1 MNINVDKIN
10 QLQKNDNQNYN
21 EDVSLLAS
29 CEVVNHIAAKHR
41 SSYRLSAGAKRM
53 LILKRLDSC
62 TNNRDFA
69 LLMRL
74 LNDIDKSDTD
84 NNSDDKNVT
93 FTWATSAEDIDTKK
107 DTKLK

>member
-21 EDVSLLAS
+21 DDVSLLAS

-41 SSYRLSAGAKRM
+41 SAYRLSAGAKRM
-53 LILKRLDSC
+53 LILKRLDKC
-62 TNNRDFA
+62 NDKDFA

-74 LNDIDKSDTD
+74 LNEIDKLDDS
-84 NNSDDKNVT
+84 NNTDDKNVT
-93 FTWATSAEDIDTKK
+93 FTWAVSSDDKK
-107 DTKLK
+107 DTNND

>member
-21 EDVSLLAS
+21 DDVSLLAS

-53 LILKRLDSC
+53 LILKRLDKC
-62 TNNRDFA
+62 NDKDFA

-74 LNDIDKSDTD
+74 LNEIDKLDDS
-84 NNSDDKNVT
+84 NNTDDKNVT
-93 FTWATSAEDIDTKK
+93 FTWAVSSDDKK
-107 DTKLK
+107 DTNND

>member
-10 QLQKNDNQNYN
+10 QLQKNDNQNFN
-21 EDVSLLAS
+21 DDVSLLAS

-53 LILKRLDSC
+53 LILKRLDKC
-62 TNNRDFA
+62 NDKDFA

-74 LNDIDKSDTD
+74 LNEIDKLDDS
-84 NNSDDKNVT
+84 NNTDDKNVT
-93 FTWATSAEDIDTKK
+93 FTWATSVEDSDTKK
-107 DTKLK
+107 D

>member
-21 EDVSLLAS
+21 DDVSLLAS

-41 SSYRLSAGAKRM
+41 SAYRLSPGAKRM
-53 LILKRLDSC
+53 LILKRLDKC
-62 TNNRDFA
+62 NDKDFA

-74 LNDIDKSDTD
+74 LNEIDKADDNNNPTD
-84 NNSDDKNVT
+84 NNVT
-93 FTWATSAEDIDTKK
+93 FTWAVSSDDKK
-107 DTKLK
+107 DTNND

>member
-10 QLQKNDNQNYN
+10 QLQKNDNQNFN
-21 EDVSLLAS
+21 DDVSLLAS

-53 LILKRLDSC
+53 LILKRLDKC
-62 TNNRDFA
+62 NDKDFA

-74 LNDIDKSDTD
+74 LNEIDKLDDS
-84 NNSDDKNVT
+84 NNTDDKNVT
-93 FTWATSAEDIDTKK
+93 FTWAVSSDDKK
-107 DTKLK
+107 DTNND

>member
-10 QLQKNDNQNYN
+10 QLQKNDNQNFN
-21 EDVSLLAS
+21 DDVSLLAS

-41 SSYRLSAGAKRM
+41 SAYRLSAGAKRM
-53 LILKRLDSC
+53 LILKRLDKC
-62 TNNRDFA
+62 NDKDFA

-84 NNSDDKNVT
+84 NNNDDKNVT
-93 FTWATSAEDIDTKK
+93 FTWAVSSDDKK
-107 DTKLK
+107 DTNND

>member
-21 EDVSLLAS
+21 DDVSLLAS

-53 LILKRLDSC
+53 LILKRLDKC
-62 TNNRDFA
+62 NDKDFA

-74 LNDIDKSDTD
+74 LNDIDKADTD
-84 NNSDDKNVT
+84 NNNDDKNVT
-93 FTWATSAEDIDTKK
+93 FTWAVSSDDKK
-107 DTKLK
+107 DTNND

>member
-21 EDVSLLAS
+21 DDVSLLAS

-53 LILKRLDSC
+53 LILKRLDKC
-62 TNNRDFA
+62 NDKDFV

-93 FTWATSAEDIDTKK
+93 FTWATSVEDSDTKK
-107 DTKLK
+107 D

>member
-10 QLQKNDNQNYN
+10 QLQKNDNQNFN
-21 EDVSLLAS
+21 DDVSLLAS

-41 SSYRLSAGAKRM
+41 SAYRLSAGAKRM

-74 LNDIDKSDTD
+74 LNDIDKADDSSNPTD
-84 NNSDDKNVT
+84 NNVT
-93 FTWATSAEDIDTKK
+93 FTWAVSSDDKK
-107 DTKLK
+107 DTNNE

>member
-1 MNINVDKIN
+1 
-10 QLQKNDNQNYN
+10 
-21 EDVSLLAS
+21 
-29 CEVVNHIAAKHR
+29 
-41 SSYRLSAGAKRM
+41 M
-53 LILKRLDSC
+53 LILKRLDKC
-62 TNNRDFA
+62 NDKDFA

-84 NNSDDKNVT
+84 NNSDDKSVT

>member
-10 QLQKNDNQNYN
+10 QLQKNDNQNFN
-21 EDVSLLAS
+21 DDVSLLAS

-41 SSYRLSAGAKRM
+41 SSYRLSPGAKRM

-74 LNDIDKSDTD
+74 LNEIDKADDNNNPTD
-84 NNSDDKNVT
+84 NNVT
-93 FTWATSAEDIDTKK
+93 FTWAVSSDDKQNTNNE
-107 DTKLK
+107 

>member
-21 EDVSLLAS
+21 DDVSLLAS

-41 SSYRLSAGAKRM
+41 SAYRLSAGAKRM
-53 LILKRLDSC
+53 LILKRLDKC
-62 TNNRDFA
+62 NDKDFA

-74 LNDIDKSDTD
+74 LNEIDKLDDS
-84 NNSDDKNVT
+84 NNTNDKNVT
-93 FTWATSAEDIDTKK
+93 FTWAVSSDDKK
-107 DTKLK
+107 DTNNE

>member
-21 EDVSLLAS
+21 DDVSLLAS

-53 LILKRLDSC
+53 LILKRLDKC
-62 TNNRDFA
+62 NDKDFA

-74 LNDIDKSDTD
+74 LNEIDKQDDS
-84 NNSDDKNVT
+84 NNTDDKNVT
-93 FTWATSAEDIDTKK
+93 FTWAVSSDDKK
-107 DTKLK
+107 DTNND

>member
-21 EDVSLLAS
+21 DDVSLLAS

-41 SSYRLSAGAKRM
+41 SAYRLSAGAKRM
-53 LILKRLDSC
+53 LILKRLDKC
-62 TNNRDFA
+62 NDKDFA

-74 LNDIDKSDTD
+74 LNEIDKLDDS
-84 NNSDDKNVT
+84 NNTDDKNVT
-93 FTWATSAEDIDTKK
+93 FTWAVSSDDKQNTNNE
-107 DTKLK
+107 

>member
-21 EDVSLLAS
+21 DDVSLLAS

-41 SSYRLSAGAKRM
+41 SSYRLSPGAKRM
-53 LILKRLDSC
+53 LILKRLDKC
-62 TNNRDFA
+62 NDKDFA

-74 LNDIDKSDTD
+74 LNEIDKLDDSNNTD
-84 NNSDDKNVT
+84 NKNVT
-93 FTWATSAEDIDTKK
+93 FTWAVSSDDKK
-107 DTKLK
+107 DTNND

>member
-10 QLQKNDNQNYN
+10 QLQKNDNQNFN
-21 EDVSLLAS
+21 DGVSLLAS

-93 FTWATSAEDIDTKK
+93 FTWATSVEDSDTKK
-107 DTKLK
+107 D

>member
-21 EDVSLLAS
+21 DDVSLLAS

-41 SSYRLSAGAKRM
+41 SSYRLSPGAKRM
-53 LILKRLDSC
+53 LILKRLDKC
-62 TNNRDFA
+62 NDKDFA

-74 LNDIDKSDTD
+74 LNEIDKLDDS
-84 NNSDDKNVT
+84 NNTNDKNVT
-93 FTWATSAEDIDTKK
+93 FTWAVSSDDKK
-107 DTKLK
+107 DTNND

>member
-21 EDVSLLAS
+21 DDVSLLAS

-41 SSYRLSAGAKRM
+41 SAYRLSPGAKRM
-53 LILKRLDSC
+53 LILKRLDKC
-62 TNNRDFA
+62 NDKDFA

-74 LNDIDKSDTD
+74 LNEIDKQDDSSNPTD
-84 NNSDDKNVT
+84 NNVT
-93 FTWATSAEDIDTKK
+93 FTWAVSSDDKK
-107 DTKLK
+107 DTNND

>member
-10 QLQKNDNQNYN
+10 QLQKNDNQNFN
-21 EDVSLLAS
+21 DDVSLLAS

-53 LILKRLDSC
+53 LILKRLDKC
-62 TNNRDFA
+62 NDKDFA

-74 LNDIDKSDTD
+74 LNEIDKQDDS
-84 NNSDDKNVT
+84 NNTDDKNVT
-93 FTWATSAEDIDTKK
+93 FTWAVSSDDKK
-107 DTKLK
+107 DTNND

>member
-10 QLQKNDNQNYN
+10 QLQKNDNQNFN
-21 EDVSLLAS
+21 DDVSLLAS

-53 LILKRLDSC
+53 LILKRLDKC
-62 TNNRDFA
+62 NDKDFA

-74 LNDIDKSDTD
+74 LNEIDKLDDS
-84 NNSDDKNVT
+84 NNTDDKNVT
-93 FTWATSAEDIDTKK
+93 FTWAASSDDKK
-107 DTKLK
+107 DTNND

>member
-10 QLQKNDNQNYN
+10 QLQKNDNQNFN
-21 EDVSLLAS
+21 DDVSLLAS

-53 LILKRLDSC
+53 LILKRLDKC
-62 TNNRDFA
+62 NDKDFA

-74 LNDIDKSDTD
+74 LNEIDKLDDSNNTD
-84 NNSDDKNVT
+84 EKNVT
-93 FTWATSAEDIDTKK
+93 FSWASSSDDKK
-107 DTKLK
+107 DTNND

>member
-21 EDVSLLAS
+21 DDVSLLAS

-53 LILKRLDSC
+53 LILKRLDKC
-62 TNNRDFA
+62 NDKDFA

-74 LNDIDKSDTD
+74 LNEIDKLDDS
-84 NNSDDKNVT
+84 NNTDDKNVT
-93 FTWATSAEDIDTKK
+93 FTWAASSDYKK
-107 DTKLK
+107 DTNND